1 MSSWLDL
8 VKTDYVIKTGDAFT
22 YKPLWLNARKSKKF
36 NISQFEFKGI
46 NGSLVKKGN
55 PQARVYDIEIYFQG
69 ADHMD
74 QAKLFDLSSDDPNP
88 WTITHP
94 LYGSLYVQC
103 SELSFDNTQ
112 MNVSK
117 IIGTVIETI
126 LDSGPQVSQ
135 PDIVAGKV
143 NTNKSTFAQSYAAT
157 VVTPSPSDLQRML
170 NDINGAYA
178 AVSAQIANVQED
190 VSDYQ
195 NALNAAISVLNTVT
209 YDSEQ
214 IASQIQSLILAPA
227 YFVDTVKARIAM
239 FADTA
244 AVFDQDVTTIL
255 SAYGI
260 NTQSLKKLYENNGG
274 ANILGMCLCTVNNI
288 TSDYQ
293 YMPDVLNIIADVVN
307 GYNSYINNLIQLQ
320 TPTGGQLNSYIPDA
334 NSLIGLQQV
343 VFYTI
348 AYLYGVSAGAKQ
360 QRTYIPVYDDN
371 LINIV
376 YALYGSD
383 PDDSLKLTFIGNNNL
398 TMDELLEIK
407 AGRKLVYYV

>member
-1 MSSWLDL
+1 M
-8 VKTDYVIKTGDAFT
+8 
-22 YKPLWLNARKSKKF
+22 
-36 NISQFEFKGI
+36 
-46 NGSLVKKGN
+46 
-55 PQARVYDIEIYFQG
+55 
-69 ADHMD
+69 
-74 QAKLFDLSSDDPNP
+74 
-88 WTITHP
+88 
-94 LYGSLYVQC
+94 QC

-126 LDSGPQVSQ
+126 LDSGLQPQVSQ

-320 TPTGGQLNSYIPDA
+320 TPPGGQLNSYIPDA